1 MGIGDVDG
9 GGSIVYLV
17 VVVPGQRERER
28 EGKRGERWK
37 ERIFFLWDSYAFVLR
52 YSWNNDVY
60 KVYRKRCI

>member
-28 EGKRGERWK
+28 EKGERDGKREFYFY
-37 ERIFFLWDSYAFVLR
+37 EIAMLLY
-52 YSWNNDVY
+52 
-60 KVYRKRCI
+60 

>member
-17 VVVPGQRERER
+17 VVVVPGQRER

-37 ERIFFLWDSYAFVLR
+37 ERIFFL
-52 YSWNNDVY
+52 
-60 KVYRKRCI
+60 